1 MPNVPEA
8 GGILVREDSLVAS
21 TGRGEVITFDR
32 AGRLYSAFFDDRF
45 YRRGVEGRVLEKF
58 TGPDERTVRRPLPAA
73 LAREI
78 ESRAL
83 DIAHRVEGFDRH
95 PTIANLE
102 ADAANFRAA
111 YAGPV
116 PILPP
121 DAYRS
126 VVLQATIGCAYNRC
140 VFCGFY
146 RDRSFRVRGDE
157 EFARHLEGV
166 RAAFGAGLSMR
177 RGVFL
182 GDADALSLPTD
193 QMVEFLRQTQALSQA
208 EQGIACFGSS
218 FLGHSRP
225 SSDWG
230 RIRDAGLRR
239 VHLGIETAHDPLR
252 RRLRKPGRAEEALRI
267 VQGLKAAGI
276 AVGMIFLTGAGGESY
291 GAAHV
296 RDSAALCGAAD
307 LDRND
312 FVYLSPLVGKDGEL
326 TQGPYEEQAEALR
339 AGIGSGPQIAV
350 YDIRHFV
357 Y

>member
-1 MPNVPEA
+1 
-8 GGILVREDSLVAS
+8 VAS

-32 AGRLYSAFFDDRF
+32 AGRLYSAYLDERF
-45 YRRGVEGRVLEKF
+45 YRRGVNGRVLEKF
-58 TGPDERTVRRPLPAA
+58 TAADGRTVRRPLPPA

-83 DIAHRVEGFDRH
+83 DIARQVDGIGQHSLM
-95 PTIANLE
+95 ANLE
-102 ADAANFRAA
+102 ADAARFRAA
-111 YAGPV
+111 YDGPV

-146 RDRSFRVRGDE
+146 RDRTFRVRADP
-157 EFARHLEGV
+157 EFESHIGAV
-166 RAAFGAGLSMR
+166 REAFGAGLTMR

-193 QMVEFLRQTQALSQA
+193 QLVEFLRMAQALPA
-208 EQGIACFGSS
+208 AAHGIACFGSS

-225 SSDWG
+225 ASDWV
-230 RIRDAGLRR
+230 RIKDAGLRR
-239 VHLGIETAHDPLR
+239 VHLGVETAHPALR
-252 RRLRKPGRAEEALRI
+252 RKLRKPGRAEDALRI

-276 AVGMIFLTGAGGESY
+276 SVGMIFLTGVGGESY

-296 RDSAALCGAAD
+296 RDSAALCSAAD
-307 LDRND
+307 LDKED

-326 TQGPYEEQAEALR
+326 THGPYAEQAEALR
-339 AGIGSGPQIAV
+339 AGVGPGPTIAV